1 MIRLR
6 RLRRLAWGLLIA
18 GPLAQAWPPAAEAAP
33 GPDPEPMLAGG
44 FLERY
49 AATYRF
55 RLGRP
60 TGITVTP
67 DGTAVLFLRTGP
79 RDFQRV
85 LYELD
90 VATGQER
97 ILLHAEQLLA
107 GAPQTVSAQEE
118 ARRQRR
124 RIVARGITSYQLS
137 KDARRLLVPMSG
149 RLFVL
154 ERTSGEVREIT
165 IDGGRAEVPQLS
177 PDGRR
182 IGYVVDGDLWVVEID
197 TGVQRRLTDD
207 AGGTVTNGLAEFIA
221 QEEMGR
227 HKGFWW
233 SPDSKFIACQ
243 QTDTAGVER
252 MNIIDPLR
260 PMDPARSWPYPRP
273 GKTNAA
279 VRLRVGAVDGTSAR
293 WINWDRETYP
303 YLATVKWTE
312 NAPLTILVQNRRQ
325 TESRLFAIVR
335 DDQDAV
341 VLRPLLVERDE
352 DWTDL
357 DQQMPHWLDDGS
369 GFLWTSERR
378 GAWQLELRNPDGSA
392 AHVITPLQAGFRR
405 LVHVDCKA
413 GLVWVQAGGDPT
425 ETHLE
430 QYPLRPGGPQ
440 PQRISQE
447 PGSHQAVFARDGSVF
462 VHRFAGMTGAWA
474 RVRGSDG
481 RVLGELNSVAET
493 PPFGDDLSA
502 TVRFVTVG
510 RTPRMN
516 AVLVHPRGFREGRK
530 YPVIVHVYG
539 GPTGVMVTKTARRY
553 LLDQWI
559 ADHGYIVVSI
569 DGRGTPRRGRD
580 WQRAIKH
587 NLIDVP
593 LQDQADALA
602 QLGEMNPSLDLTRVG
617 IYGWSFGGYFSAMA
631 VMRRPDVFHAAVAG
645 APVVDWADYDTH
657 YTERYLGLPAD
668 NPDGYTASNVLT
680 WAPELSRPLLIIHG
694 TLDDNVYFMHSLKLA
709 DALLRAG
716 KPHELLPLA
725 GATHMVPD
733 AQIIRGIYTRIM
745 DFFETNLSP

>member
-1 MIRLR
+1 MIRFR
-6 RLRRLAWGLLIA
+6 RLVWGLLIA
-18 GPLAQAWPPAAEAAP
+18 GPLAQALVRPAEAAP
-33 GPDPEPMLAGG
+33 SPEPMPAGG

-60 TGITVTP
+60 TAIRVTP
-67 DGTAVLFLRTGP
+67 DGTAILFLRTGP
-79 RDFQRV
+79 RDFEQV
-85 LYELD
+85 LYEQD
-90 VATGQER
+90 VATGVER
-97 ILLHAEQLLA
+97 VLLTAGQLLD
-107 GAPQTVSAQEE
+107 GAPQTVSDREE

-137 KDARRLLVPMSG
+137 TDAQRLLVPLSG

-154 ERTSGEVREIT
+154 DRAGGKVHEVT

-177 PDGRR
+177 PDGMQ
-182 IGYVVDGDLWVVEID
+182 IGYVVNGDLYVVEVE
-197 TGVQRRLTDD
+197 TGFQRRLTDD
-207 AGGTVTNGLAEFIA
+207 AAAMVTNGLAEFVA

-233 SPDSKFIACQ
+233 SPDSNFIACQ
-243 QTDTAGVER
+243 QTDTTGVER
-252 MNIIDPLR
+252 MHIADPLR
-260 PMDPARSWPYPRP
+260 PMTEPRSWPYPRP
-273 GKTNAA
+273 GRTNAL

-293 WINWDRETYP
+293 WIEWDRAAYP
-303 YLATVKWTE
+303 YLATVTWTE

-325 TESRLFAIVR
+325 TEARLIAVELDKNNIVM
-335 DDQDAV
+335 
-341 VLRPLLVERDE
+341 LRPLLEERDE
-352 DWTDL
+352 AWTNL

-369 GFLWTSERR
+369 GFLWTTERR
-378 GAWQLELRNPDGSA
+378 GAWQIELRNSDGSEG
-392 AHVITPLQAGFRR
+392 HVITALQVGFRR
-405 LVHVDCKA
+405 FVHVDRQA

-430 QYPLRPGGPQ
+430 QYPLRPDGPQ

-447 PGSHQAVFARDGSVF
+447 PGRHEAMFARNGSVF
-462 VHRFAGMTGAWA
+462 VHRFAGMTGEWI
-474 RVRGSDG
+474 RVRGTDG
-481 RVLGELNSVAET
+481 RDLGELKSVAET

-502 TVRFVTVG
+502 TVRFVSVG
-510 RTPRMN
+510 RSPRMN
-516 AVLVHPRGFREGRK
+516 AVLIHPRGFDEGRK

-539 GPTGVMVTKTARRY
+539 GPTGVMVTRTARRY

-580 WQRAIKH
+580 WQRAVKH
-587 NLIDVP
+587 NLIDIP
-593 LQDQADALA
+593 LQDQADALT
-602 QLGEMNPSLDLTRVG
+602 QLGEMNPSLDMTRVG

-631 VMRRPDVFHAAVAG
+631 VMRRPDIFHAAVAG

-668 NPDGYTASNVLT
+668 NPAGYKASNVLT
-680 WAPELSRPLLIIHG
+680 WAPALSRPLLIIHG
-694 TLDDNVYFMHSLKLA
+694 TLDDNVYFMHSLKLT

-725 GATHMVPD
+725 GTTHMVPD
-733 AQIIRGIYTRIM
+733 PEVIRGIYTRIM
-745 DFFETNLSP
+745 DFFEASLAP